1 MTTKANTN
9 RRRTTRSGTMT
20 TDFAR
25 ATAAAACKEAYR
37 TGAGRLDGEALMSRL
52 LEEASLYDT
61 WTLHVDEVAM
71 RRLLSAEW
79 RKLRGRQLG
88 GHVTAASRA

>member
-1 MTTKANTN
+1 MAT
-9 RRRTTRSGTMT
+9 S

-25 ATAAAACKEAYR
+25 ATAAAACKEAAR
-37 TGAGRLDGEALMSRL
+37 TGAGCLAGEALMSRL
-52 LEEASLYDT
+52 LAEASLYDT
-61 WTLHVDEVAM
+61 WTLHATEERM

-88 GHVTAASRA
+88 GYIAAAARRAA

>member
-1 MTTKANTN
+1 
-9 RRRTTRSGTMT
+9 MT

-25 ATAAAACKEAYR
+25 ATAAAACKEASR
-37 TGAGRLDGEALMSRL
+37 TGAGCLEGEALMQKL

-61 WTLHVDEVAM
+61 WTLHATEEQM